1 MPCAAPSTPNAP
13 PRALQRTGRG
23 GAAWPGRG
31 SGNPAR
37 RAPCR
42 PAQRWLGEAWCRR
55 ARLWLG
61 RVLLLLALLP
71 AMPAVQAANAELA
84 SFEVERN
91 DEGLWLSYAVDFELP
106 RGVDEAL
113 SKAVPLFFVAEV
125 EVFRTRWYWSDLR
138 VGHAQRIWRIV
149 LQPLTGTW
157 RVTFGGLSQ
166 NYKTREEAFAAIS
179 RGAHWKVAEVGQ
191 LEEGSHHYLEF
202 SYRLDTSLLPR
213 PMQIGLGGQPDWTL
227 SVQRTQRID

>member
-1 MPCAAPSTPNAP
+1 MPCAAPPAPNAP
-13 PRALQRTGRG
+13 PRALRRTGRG
-23 GAAWPGRG
+23 AAAWPGRG
-31 SGNPAR
+31 LGQGASRGMR
-37 RAPCR
+37 R
-42 PAQRWLGEAWCRR
+42 QAW
-55 ARLWLG
+55 LWLG
-61 RVLLLLALLP
+61 HALLLLALLWP
-71 AMPAVQAANAELA
+71 MPPVQAANAELG

-125 EVFRTRWYWSDLR
+125 EVFRNRWYWSDLR

-179 RGAHWKVAEVGQ
+179 RGAHWKVAEAGQ

>member
-1 MPCAAPSTPNAP
+1 MPCVAPLDTNAP
-13 PRALQRTGRG
+13 PRALQRTGRAA
-23 GAAWPGRG
+23 AAWPGRG
-31 SGNPAR
+31 SGQEEQGVGR
-37 RAPCR
+37 GLCR
-42 PAQRWLGEAWCRR
+42 QAHRWLGHA
-55 ARLWLG
+55 
-61 RVLLLLALLP
+61 LLLLALLWP
-71 AMPAVQAANAELA
+71 MPPVQAANAELS
-84 SFEVERN
+84 SFEMERN

-113 SKAVPLFFVAEV
+113 NKAVPLFFVAEA
-125 EVFRTRWYWSDLR
+125 EVFRSRWYWSDLR

-149 LQPLTGTW
+149 FQPLTATW

-179 RGAHWKVAEVGQ
+179 RGAHWKIAEAGQ